1 MWVQI
6 KGAHS
11 GVSDGDSTNKY
22 LKIVLFGFIL
32 WLVPF
37 IAGFLFVDAK
47 GNFLIP
53 ETFFKSIMIVLGSLV
68 GVLLAVRY
76 FKDIKGDFV
85 TEGVLLG
92 VIWLVINLAI
102 DIIFVSTG
110 FFRMTLTQYF
120 TDIGLRYLSMPIY
133 TIGLGYALKN
143 RS

>member
-1 MWVQI
+1 MQI

-37 IAGFLFVDAK
+37 IAGFFFVDAK

-76 FKDIKGDFV
+76 FKDIKSDFV
-85 TEGVLLG
+85 NEGVLLG

-110 FFRMTLTQYF
+110 FFRMTLTQYL
-120 TDIGLRYLSMPIY
+120 TDIGLRYLSIPIY
-133 TIGLGYALKN
+133 TIGLGYALKK
-143 RS
+143 

>member
-1 MWVQI
+1 MNVRKAI
-6 KGAHS
+6 HS
-11 GVSDGDSTNKY
+11 GVSDGDSMNKY

-37 IAGFLFVDAK
+37 IGGFLFVDTK

-53 ETFFKSIMIVLGSLV
+53 ETFFKSIMIVVGSLV
-68 GVLLAVRY
+68 GVTLAVRY
-76 FKDIKGDFV
+76 FKDIKNDFV

-102 DIIFVSTG
+102 DIVFVSAG
-110 FFRMTLTQYF
+110 FFRMTLIQYI
-120 TDIGLRYLSMPIY
+120 TDIGLRYLSIPIY
-133 TIGLGYALKN
+133 TIGLGYALKK